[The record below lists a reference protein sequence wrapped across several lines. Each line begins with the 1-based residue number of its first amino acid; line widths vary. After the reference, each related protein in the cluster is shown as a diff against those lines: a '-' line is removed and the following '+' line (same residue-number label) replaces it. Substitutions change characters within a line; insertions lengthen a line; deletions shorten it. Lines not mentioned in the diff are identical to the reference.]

1 MSSEGDV
8 VGGPPQAA
16 AGPDGPREPRDRR
29 EPGPHRG
36 SPRYRR
42 RILLAT
48 AVLGVAGIV
57 GTGAAATGHGG
68 AAPVRAGAHR
78 TASPAGEP
86 LREVTEPE
94 ADLLHTAEQILLRD
108 CMRDRGFVYEPV
120 PRQPVPDARDFPY
133 VVDDPEWARR
143 HGYGSDLDRKREEIS
158 TEGVNERYFRSL
170 PQERR
175 APAIA
180 AANGSRPDGLS
191 ARASDGLKISR
202 SPDGCQSQAERGLY
216 PDLAAWFQARVT
228 VDSLP
233 PLRGGQVIADGEFRG
248 ATRKWSVC
256 MNAAGYAFQDP
267 AAARA
272 ALPPPDRPFPRE
284 REVAMAVAEA
294 GCARSSGLAETAARL
309 DRKYDTELREK
320 YGHDVTAWLRFRL
333 DALPRARAVVEA
345 DAER

>member
-1 MSSEGDV
+1 
-8 VGGPPQAA
+8 
-16 AGPDGPREPRDRR
+16 
-29 EPGPHRG
+29 
-36 SPRYRR
+36 
-42 RILLAT
+42 
-48 AVLGVAGIV
+48 
-57 GTGAAATGHGG
+57 
-68 AAPVRAGAHR
+68 
-78 TASPAGEP
+78 
-86 LREVTEPE
+86 
-94 ADLLHTAEQILLRD
+94 AEQILHRD

-191 ARASDGLKISR
+191 ARAPDGLKISR
-202 SPDGCQSQAERGLY
+202 SLDGCQSQAERGLY

-248 ATRKWSVC
+248 ATRKWSAC